1 MLEIILPYS
10 IVADYGA
17 WGMVCNLP
25 TITVN
30 NNDLIVPS
38 VKNVYFGLHIEQS
51 DVVDRKYVKNPIKI
65 CC

>member
-1 MLEIILPYS
+1 MLEIILPYL
-10 IVADYGA
+10 IVADYGG
-17 WGMVCNLP
+17 GMVCNLP

-30 NNDLIVPS
+30 NNDLTVPS

>member
-1 MLEIILPYS
+1 M
-10 IVADYGA
+10 
-17 WGMVCNLP
+17 CNLP

-30 NNDLIVPS
+30 NNDLTVPS